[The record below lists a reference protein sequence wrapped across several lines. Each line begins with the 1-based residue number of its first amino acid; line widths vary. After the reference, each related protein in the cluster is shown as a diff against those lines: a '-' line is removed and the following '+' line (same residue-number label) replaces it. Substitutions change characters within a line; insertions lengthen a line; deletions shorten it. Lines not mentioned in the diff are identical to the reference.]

1 MNPTSRTERPQ
12 HPDLSAFDHVGDPR
26 LRRFLSHYL
35 DLRNGRQI
43 PYRNQISP
51 LDFPD
56 LLGIVFLYEF
66 DPVSQDFYIRLAGDH
81 VARMLRT
88 ARAGSKLSEVFPP
101 DAFPIVLERYR
112 RICLTPCVMHN
123 IGRVFHNLGGTGTGE
138 RIAMPLLGDDGEPAF
153 FLGATT
159 YSLDPDPAHDT
170 DETPVRITYTPL

>member
-1 MNPTSRTERPQ
+1 M
-12 HPDLSAFDHVGDPR
+12 SAFGHVEDAR

-35 DLRNGRQI
+35 ALRNGRRV

-66 DPVSQDFYIRLAGDH
+66 DAASQDFYIRLAGEQI
-81 VARMLRT
+81 AQMLRT
-88 ARAGSKLSEVFPP
+88 ARAGAKLSEVFPA
-101 DAFPIVLERYR
+101 DVFPIVLERYR

-123 IGRVFHNLGGTGTGE
+123 IGRVFRYLGGTGTGE
-138 RIAMPLLGDDGEPAF
+138 RIAMPLLGEDGEPGY

-159 YSLDPDPAHDT
+159 YSLANDHDPEDD
-170 DETPVRITYTPL
+170 DTPVRITYTPL